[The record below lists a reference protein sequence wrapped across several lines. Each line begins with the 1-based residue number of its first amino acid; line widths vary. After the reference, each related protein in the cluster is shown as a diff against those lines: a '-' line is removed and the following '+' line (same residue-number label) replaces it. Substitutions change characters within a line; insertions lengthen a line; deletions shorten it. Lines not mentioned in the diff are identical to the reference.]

1 MKKVTE
7 RPSFSFMLIIFI
19 SLSMIW
25 FVCWIKGKLMIALHC
40 DFLKIVPFMWIFI
53 LQSLN
58 IFQNLNKRQFE
69 TVIHL
74 FEVAIIATDLAL
86 YFK

>member
-1 MKKVTE
+1 MQNND
-7 RPSFSFMLIIFI
+7 
-19 SLSMIW
+19 
-25 FVCWIKGKLMIALHC
+25 CAL
-40 DFLKIVPFMWIFI
+40 LRMFI

>member
-1 MKKVTE
+1 MLNDKLYQLSKYGFFCLFVESKVNWWLCSIVNWWIE
-7 RPSFSFMLIIFI
+7 FI
-19 SLSMIW
+19 LSCEL
-25 FVCWIKGKLMIALHC
+25 FT
-40 DFLKIVPFMWIFI
+40 

>member
-1 MKKVTE
+1 MTICAVQTQTSVLKGTEFVT
-7 RPSFSFMLIIFI
+7 
-19 SLSMIW
+19 
-25 FVCWIKGKLMIALHC
+25 
-40 DFLKIVPFMWIFI
+40 FI

-69 TVIHL
+69 TVLHL

>member
-1 MKKVTE
+1 MLNHRLYQLTKCGLFCLFVESKVNWWLC
-7 RPSFSFMLIIFI
+7 SIVNWLIEFI
-19 SLSMIW
+19 LS
-25 FVCWIKGKLMIALHC
+25 GEL
-40 DFLKIVPFMWIFI
+40 FI

-69 TVIHL
+69 TVIRL

>member
-1 MKKVTE
+1 MQNNKLYQLNKCGLLCLFVESKVNWWLC
-7 RPSFSFMLIIFI
+7 SIAN
-19 SLSMIW
+19 
-25 FVCWIKGKLMIALHC
+25 CWIE
-40 DFLKIVPFMWIFI
+40 FI
-53 LQSLN
+53 LACELFTLQSLN
-58 IFQNLNKRQFE
+58 IFQNLSKRQFE

>member
-1 MKKVTE
+1 MDCNWQFFYPILWDNMYSTNQRQCYKRNWNPK
-7 RPSFSFMLIIFI
+7 
-19 SLSMIW
+19 LST
-25 FVCWIKGKLMIALHC
+25 
-40 DFLKIVPFMWIFI
+40 

-58 IFQNLNKRQFE
+58 IFQNLNKRQYE
-69 TVIHL
+69 TVLHL